1 MPWSVRTNQLVGF
14 AWPPTPLCIGN
25 WRGVL
30 VQYRLHDTPLGVD
43 DILSAEKILDAQHG
57 VVQKTLIRRLESGL
71 LLGQDQL
78 DIFAL

>member
-14 AWPPTPLCIGN
+14 VWPPTPPCVGN
-25 WRGVL
+25 WRGIL

-43 DILSAEKILDAQHG
+43 NILSTEKVPDAKHG
-57 VVQKTLIRRLESGL
+57 VVKKTLIGRLESGL